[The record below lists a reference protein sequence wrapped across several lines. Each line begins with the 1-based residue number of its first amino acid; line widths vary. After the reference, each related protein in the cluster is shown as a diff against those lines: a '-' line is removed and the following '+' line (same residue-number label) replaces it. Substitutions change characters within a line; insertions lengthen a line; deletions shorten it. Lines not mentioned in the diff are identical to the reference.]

1 LVTEP
6 EVVLDL
12 FPGDCL
18 EIALVKTEEGAQVGR
33 IGGGRV
39 GCQPSLDGQMLQKT
53 VELFKRGTDKLNPG
67 KWSRPDLAGPN
78 WPAEIK
84 KKNTFAPT
92 TWTPPKRDLGEIKK
106 TPVKKP
112 GLCPINRDFSS
123 D

>member
-1 LVTEP
+1 VTEP

-67 KWSRPDLAGPN
+67 KWSRPDLASRASRN
-78 WPAEIK
+78 K
-84 KKNTFAPT
+84 KRKTLL
-92 TWTPPKRDLGEIKK
+92 RQRLGRRRKQIW
-106 TPVKKP
+106 V
-112 GLCPINRDFSS
+112 R
-123 D
+123 